1 MSVMLR
7 MTDARLAI
15 GPGSQ
20 VASLHSARC
29 LLVPN
34 ATPDAATPEAGP
46 LDALI

>member
-20 VASLHSARC
+20 VAALHSARC
-29 LLVPN
+29 SPFPN
-34 ATPDAATPEAGP
+34 ATPVTATPEAGP
-46 LDALI
+46 LNTH